1 MRTAAIVMTCLSIS
15 GCDALQSAKQWWE
28 GARMQA
34 AIDARVE
41 HYYAQLRP
49 FERST
54 LEPFAS
60 DEEMVRYFDAVAH
73 MQQWRANVF
82 PNLASLQDLPLLPEN
97 PPRRQRPAGLAPLG
111 THIAN
116 SAKTSV
122 EGRFP
127 DRPATRL
134 EHNGRV
140 FALSDNALRSWKADA
155 PAEPS
160 PPVEQITLSAP
171 YLASEQK
178 LEYVDGR
185 GQRREYGRHTTVL
198 SRRLVTHEYLFAS
211 GSELIVVGVRLDNG
225 SIAVDRM
232 SLADNGTFQHLRS
245 HSIQLRHGDEGFY
258 RARFIDGALV
268 LYASAPLF
276 GWERSG
282 QRTSIAYALPAAG
295 DASTEPHRVYTLLHA
310 KDVQR
315 PLAHDEGDQ
324 FLHMIVRCDLAKPGL
339 ACSAKAIP
347 GPRAWEFL
355 VGDTAAYL
363 WITAWRGESRPSV
376 GTYIYRMPFDGGHP
390 TAVRVARE
398 SDVRPEGALHEHDGT
413 LHAVAKIDG
422 EVVQLGIP
430 IATFSIGVPDIAL
443 R

>member
-1 MRTAAIVMTCLSIS
+1 
-15 GCDALQSAKQWWE
+15 
-28 GARMQA
+28 MQA

-73 MQQWRANVF
+73 MQQWRANVCL
-82 PNLASLQDLPLLPEN
+82 NLASLQDLPLLPEN
-97 PPRRQRPAGLAPLG
+97 PTRRQRPAGLAPLG

-116 SAKTSV
+116 SAKTAV

-140 FALSDNALRSWKADA
+140 FALSDNALRSWKAEA

-171 YLASEQK
+171 YLASEHK

-185 GQRREYGRHTTVL
+185 GQRREYGSHTTVL

-232 SLADNGTFQHLRS
+232 SIADDGTFQHLRS
-245 HSIQLRHGDEGFY
+245 HSIQLRHGAEGFY
-258 RARFIDGALV
+258 RARFVDGALV

-282 QRTSIAYALPAAG
+282 QHRSIAHALPAAG
-295 DASTEPHRVYTLLHA
+295 DATTEPHRVYTLLHG

-315 PLAHDEGDQ
+315 PLAHSEGDQ

-339 ACSAKAIP
+339 ACSAKAIA

-363 WITAWRGESRPSV
+363 WITAWRGEGRPSE
-376 GTYIYRMPFDGGHP
+376 GTYIYRMPFDGGAP
-390 TAVRVARE
+390 AAVRVATE
-398 SDVRPEGALHEHDGT
+398 ADTHLQGALLEHAGT
-413 LHAVAKIDG
+413 LRASATINDV
-422 EVVQLGIP
+422 VVQLDIP
-430 IATFSIGVPDIAL
+430 VAAFSIDVPDVVERYL
-443 R
+443 RPSKNPAPTRRIPLKP